1 MNQQR
6 QKGGFAVRD
15 YLHHLTSNDL
25 IICHFQELVIDS
37 DRHVFLDVYA
47 DWCGPCVQ
55 ARFQKKKIPGKAE
68 TIEHGRYPM

>member
-15 YLHHLTSNDL
+15 YLHHVTSNDL
-25 IICHFQELVIDS
+25 IIGHFQELVIDS

-55 ARFQKKKIPGKAE
+55 ARFQRKFPQAKLKRLNMAGIPC
-68 TIEHGRYPM
+68 